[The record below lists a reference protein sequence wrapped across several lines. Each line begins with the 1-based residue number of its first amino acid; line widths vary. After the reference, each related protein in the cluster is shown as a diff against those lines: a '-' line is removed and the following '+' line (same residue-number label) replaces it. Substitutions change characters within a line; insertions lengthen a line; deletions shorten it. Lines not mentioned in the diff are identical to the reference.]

1 MASVHS
7 RIVPTESRAEMYRWR
22 QNDCNESRARVRLEK
37 ERVRG
42 SFAAF
47 AFVVCMSVCV
57 CKVDGL
63 YICSVISPSQSNHF
77 HLGPAQ
83 REAPDWR

>member
-1 MASVHS
+1 
-7 RIVPTESRAEMYRWR
+7 MYRWR
-22 QNDCNESRARVRLEK
+22 QNDGSERCVRIRLRESESGEGGLQVLPL
-37 ERVRG
+37 
-42 SFAAF
+42 S
-47 AFVVCMSVCV
+47 SVCV
-57 CKVDGL
+57 CVCVCVCVFKVDGL